1 MRSSYEGEFVSG
13 GLITVIKL
21 VAVFAA
27 ATYLGRWFQAEMK
40 LSRARREPTY
50 KPFLSLPGLI
60 ITAALILLPIML
72 WIIKVKP

>member
-1 MRSSYEGEFVSG
+1 MQ
-13 GLITVIKL
+13 GLVTLIKL

-40 LSRARREPTY
+40 TSRARREPLF

-60 ITAALILLPIML
+60 ILGALTLLPIILWML
-72 WIIKVKP
+72 K